1 VKAVVFDIDGT
12 LVDSVDLHARA
23 WLEAFAL
30 FGHKLSFAEVRKQIG
45 KGGDQLMPVFL
56 SKEEIRRSGELL
68 EKIRGDIYKQRYMK
82 KVEPF
87 PKVRELFSRIKSDG
101 LQIALASSAK
111 GDELEYYKKLIN
123 VDDLMEAH
131 TSADDADKSK
141 PHPDIFQAALAK
153 LDDVAPEDA
162 IVVGDTPY
170 DAIASHKAGMPSIGV
185 LCGGFPE
192 YELRSAGCIEIYRDP
207 ADLLAKYKSSVIG
220 KSQASDC
227 TEAA

>member
-1 VKAVVFDIDGT
+1 
-12 LVDSVDLHARA
+12 
-23 WLEAFAL
+23 
-30 FGHKLSFAEVRKQIG
+30 
-45 KGGDQLMPVFL
+45 MPVFL

-220 KSQASDC
+220 KSQASDRI
-227 TEAA
+227 EAA

>member
-1 VKAVVFDIDGT
+1 MKAVVFDIDGT

-68 EKIRGDIYKQRYMK
+68 EKIRGDLYKQRYMK

-220 KSQASDC
+220 KSQASDRI
-227 TEAA
+227 EAA